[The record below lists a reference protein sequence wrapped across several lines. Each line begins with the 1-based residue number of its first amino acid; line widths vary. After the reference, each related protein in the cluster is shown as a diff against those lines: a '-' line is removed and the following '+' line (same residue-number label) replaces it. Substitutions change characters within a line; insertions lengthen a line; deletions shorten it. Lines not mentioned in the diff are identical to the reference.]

1 MITPEIGQ
9 AGLDRLE
16 KALMGIPAKSAI
28 LEVPPKFHLPVRA
41 LPIRVAAFSESDVVP
56 VEESLGRILASP
68 TVGCPPAVPV
78 VACGE
83 RIDEAAMACFRY
95 YGIKTCTVTKE

>member
-1 MITPEIGQ
+1 M
-9 AGLDRLE
+9 
-16 KALMGIPAKSAI
+16 
-28 LEVPPKFHLPVRA
+28 
-41 LPIRVAAFSESDVVP
+41 AAFSESEVVT

-83 RIDEAAMACFRY
+83 RIDADAMACFRY
-95 YGIKTCTVTKE
+95 YGIDTCTVIKD